1 VNLAG
6 LTLVV
11 GLSTGMVYALV
22 ATGMLL
28 VYNATSAV
36 NLAHGDL
43 ITLGMYIAVVALLH
57 AHISWWL
64 TVPAGIVLGALAG
77 LVMELIAYRPFIG
90 RAEGGGHGVLL
101 LVFITTLALSQAV
114 EGGLSEVTTT
124 EGTGAPPV
132 FAAVSY
138 HLGPFAATPQEI
150 VTFLVAGACVALIAL
165 GLRYL
170 QVGRVMRAIS
180 QHADAASLLGV
191 NPRRVAALAWAL
203 SGAAAGV
210 AGALFAPG
218 SIVTPFSGSTYLF
231 VAFAAAVVGGF
242 GSIGGAVAGAMILGI
257 SEAFF
262 QTYVSVVWSAIVPF
276 AVLIIVV
283 AVRPSG
289 IFGIRVQR
297 V

>member
-1 VNLAG
+1 
-6 LTLVV
+6 
-11 GLSTGMVYALV
+11 
-22 ATGMLL
+22 
-28 VYNATSAV
+28 
-36 NLAHGDL
+36 
-43 ITLGMYIAVVALLH
+43 
-57 AHISWWL
+57 
-64 TVPAGIVLGALAG
+64 
-77 LVMELIAYRPFIG
+77 
-90 RAEGGGHGVLL
+90 
-101 LVFITTLALSQAV
+101 
-114 EGGLSEVTTT
+114 
-124 EGTGAPPV
+124 
-132 FAAVSY
+132 
-138 HLGPFAATPQEI
+138 
-150 VTFLVAGACVALIAL
+150 
-165 GLRYL
+165 
-170 QVGRVMRAIS
+170 MRAIS